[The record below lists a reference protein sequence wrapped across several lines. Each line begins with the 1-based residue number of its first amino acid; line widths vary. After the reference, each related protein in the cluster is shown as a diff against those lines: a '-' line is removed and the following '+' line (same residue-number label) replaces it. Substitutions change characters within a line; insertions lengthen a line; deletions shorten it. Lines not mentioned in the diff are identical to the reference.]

1 MELSNLVV
9 FSIIALCHASA
20 QQITKNKDIGSE
32 YHKVYF
38 ANHDENRN
46 QQSYESFKL
55 NKIGLKG
62 REEDDEEGIK

>member
-1 MELSNLVV
+1 MELLNLLV

-20 QQITKNKDIGSE
+20 QQLTKNKEIGSE

-46 QQSYESFKL
+46 QQSYEFFKT